1 MPEYVQKPGT
11 FTLFPNDYKKADNQP
26 DMKGKLMTPE
36 GKVYEIAA
44 WKRGGEIEWRY
55 TGTMQE
61 PRPKTEQAEQQP
73 QQSRP
78 ITHFTPEDDA
88 PF

>member
-1 MPEYVQKPGT
+1 MAEYVQKPGT
-11 FTLFPNDYKKADNQP
+11 FTLFPNSYKKAENQP
-26 DMKGKLMTPE
+26 DLKGKLMTPD

-61 PRPKTEQAEQQP
+61 PRPKTEQAEQP
-73 QQSRP
+73 PASRP
-78 ITHFTPEDDA
+78 VSHFTPEDDA

>member
-1 MPEYVQKPGT
+1 MAEYVQKPGT
-11 FTLFPNDYKKADNQP
+11 FTLFQNSYKKSENQP
-26 DMKGKLMTPE
+26 DLKGKLVTPD
-36 GKVYEIAA
+36 GKTYEIAA

-61 PRPKTEQAEQQP
+61 PRPKTEQPEQP
-73 QQSRP
+73 ASRP
-78 ITHFTPEDDA
+78 VSHFTPEDDA

>member
-1 MPEYVQKPGT
+1 MSEYVQKPGT
-11 FTLFPNDYKKADNQP
+11 FTLFPNTYKKADNQP
-26 DMKGKLMTPE
+26 DLKGKLVTLD

-44 WKRGGEIEWRY
+44 WKRGTELEWRY

-61 PRPKTEQAEQQP
+61 PRAKTEQPEQQ
-73 QQSRP
+73 QTSRP
-78 ITHFTPEDDA
+78 VSHFTPEDDA

>member
-1 MPEYVQKPGT
+1 MAEYVQKPGT
-11 FTLFPNDYKKADNQP
+11 FVLFPNSYKKAENQP
-26 DMKGKLMTPE
+26 DLKGKLMTPE

-61 PRPKTEQAEQQP
+61 PRPKTEQTEQP
-73 QQSRP
+73 ASRP
-78 ITHFTPEDDA
+78 VSHFTPEDDA

>member
-11 FTLFPNDYKKADNQP
+11 FTLFPNSYKKSENQP
-26 DMKGKLMTPE
+26 DLKGKLVTPE

-61 PRPKTEQAEQQP
+61 PRPKTEQAEQP
-73 QQSRP
+73 PARP
-78 ITHFTPEDDA
+78 VSHFTSDDDA

>member
-1 MPEYVQKPGT
+1 MAEYVQNPGT
-11 FTLFPNDYKKADNQP
+11 FTLFQNSYKKADNQP
-26 DMKGKLMTPE
+26 DLKGKLVTPE

-55 TGTMQE
+55 TGTVQE
-61 PRPKTEQAEQQP
+61 PRPKTEQPEQP
-73 QQSRP
+73 PAARP
-78 ITHFTPEDDA
+78 VSHCTPDDDA